1 MLISTIV
8 TIFLVTLT
16 VGFHYEALYRLS
28 LLLPRLNMPHRFR
41 IVIGI
46 LGALFAHA
54 LEVWLF
60 AFAYYVL
67 VRTESFGSFVDTSGE
82 QLNQLDECVYFS
94 FVTYTTLGYGDVIAT
109 GPLRFLAGM
118 ESLTGLVLI
127 TWTASFLFIEMQQY
141 WDQARQR

>member
-67 VRTESFGSFVDTSGE
+67 VRTALFGSFVGMSGE